1 MGSHNCCNITYCS
14 CFFNNPA
21 SINIIETNI
30 MYWLLLSIA
39 FFLAITSNEALE
51 PIKDNSEGILRDNLD
66 IESVETRRKIVSYNK
81 ALMSEEEIN
90 NEKRRLKEE
99 CNCEVDHLKSAG
111 AFILTFKS
119 SEEKNRMDLKL
130 DNAKEAAADDQV
142 MGIFNEGAADD
153 QVMGIFNEL

>member
-1 MGSHNCCNITYCS
+1 M
-14 CFFNNPA
+14 
-21 SINIIETNI
+21 
-30 MYWLLLSIA
+30 MYWLLANITI
-39 FFLAITSNEALE
+39 FLATTSNDALE
-51 PIKDNSEGILRDNLD
+51 PIRDDSKATLED
-66 IESVETRRKIVSYNK
+66 DLAMESVETRRKIVSYNK

-90 NEKRRLKEE
+90 GEKRRLEEE

-119 SEEKNRMDLKL
+119 SEEKNAMDLKL
-130 DNAKEAAADDQV
+130 DTSKEAAADDQV